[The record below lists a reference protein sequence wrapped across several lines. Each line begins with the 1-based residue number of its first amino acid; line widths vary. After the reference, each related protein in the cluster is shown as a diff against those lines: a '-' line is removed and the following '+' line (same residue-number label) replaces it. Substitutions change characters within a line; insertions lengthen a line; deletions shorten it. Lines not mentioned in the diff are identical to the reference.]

1 MSKCCFY
8 IHIMA
13 SLGASNHVPQKP
25 QQKFIR
31 SSGERD
37 LKIAS
42 ALKRTLSDSITYSDL
57 STDRPTD
64 PPMTDTVISDTE
76 IRTNL
81 IPVLQTAKSLIQG
94 QGSQEGEWYQTIR
107 IPALAF
113 LFSLSLAISFL
124 LPYFVTKHALHC
136 RYHFFG

>member
-8 IHIMA
+8 IHVMA

-31 SSGERD
+31 SSRERD

-76 IRTNL
+76 IRTNP

-94 QGSQEGEWYQTIR
+94 QGSQEGEWYQNSCPC
-107 IPALAF
+107 IPIQSEPGYILLVALF
-113 LFSLSLAISFL
+113 CHKTCTSL
-124 LPYFVTKHALHC
+124 
-136 RYHFFG
+136 

>member
-31 SSGERD
+31 SSRERD

-42 ALKRTLSDSITYSDL
+42 ALKRTLSDSITFSDL
-57 STDRPTD
+57 STDRPTYD
-64 PPMTDTVISDTE
+64 RHGHIRHGDQNESHSGLTNRQKLHSRPRFPGRRVVSDYQ
-76 IRTNL
+76 NSCPC
-81 IPVLQTAKSLIQG
+81 IPIQSEPGYILLVALFCHKTCTSL
-94 QGSQEGEWYQTIR
+94 
-107 IPALAF
+107 
-113 LFSLSLAISFL
+113 
-124 LPYFVTKHALHC
+124 
-136 RYHFFG
+136 